1 MILLAAA
8 DECWLLMIASAFIRM
23 ADTLLTLSVI
33 VVTAYAIH
41 DNAIAMHTVV
51 GCLSRDGE
59 NWTLTQAT
67 VGELT
72 QQAFTTREELQ
83 VSMFQKLG
91 TLTYRLLGVVEFMV
105 DEHEGHKVQ
114 VKGLRLSIDNDLRL
128 NATSLQQ
135 LAPLCQ

>member
-8 DECWLLMIASAFIRM
+8 DECWLLMIASAFILM

-59 NWTLTQAT
+59 NWTLT
-67 VGELT
+67 
-72 QQAFTTREELQ
+72 
-83 VSMFQKLG
+83 
-91 TLTYRLLGVVEFMV
+91 
-105 DEHEGHKVQ
+105 
-114 VKGLRLSIDNDLRL
+114 
-128 NATSLQQ
+128 
-135 LAPLCQ
+135 